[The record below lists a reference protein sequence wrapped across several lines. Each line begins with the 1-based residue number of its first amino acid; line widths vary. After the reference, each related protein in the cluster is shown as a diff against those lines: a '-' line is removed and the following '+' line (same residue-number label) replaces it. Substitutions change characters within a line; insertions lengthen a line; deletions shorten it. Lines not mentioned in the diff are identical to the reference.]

1 MVYYRQAKE
10 QYKIKYLEGY
20 KMKNLNVVKSW
31 VYKNVLIW
39 KMSDGQHIIEGDRTK
54 GRYST
59 LAEAKKNISN
69 SIWAR

>member
-1 MVYYRQAKE
+1 
-10 QYKIKYLEGY
+10 
-20 KMKNLNVVKSW
+20 MKNLIVVKSW

-54 GRYST
+54 GRYLT
-59 LAEAKKNISN
+59 LAEAKKNIGN